1 MAYKIQVEIK
11 IVETPDRPAEFTLDK
26 LDSGAVKIIAN
37 ESGESI
43 DGIER
48 AVVDT
53 SYDAMRQALSKHL
66 AELSKKKALKKSQ

>member
-1 MAYKIQVEIK
+1 MAYKIQVEIR
-11 IVETPDRPAEFTLDK
+11 IVETPDNSSVASLDK
-26 LDSGAVKIIAN
+26 ADSDAVKLIST

-53 SYDAMRQALSKHL
+53 SYDAMRKALSKHL
-66 AELSKKKALKKSQ
+66 AEISKKKRLRK